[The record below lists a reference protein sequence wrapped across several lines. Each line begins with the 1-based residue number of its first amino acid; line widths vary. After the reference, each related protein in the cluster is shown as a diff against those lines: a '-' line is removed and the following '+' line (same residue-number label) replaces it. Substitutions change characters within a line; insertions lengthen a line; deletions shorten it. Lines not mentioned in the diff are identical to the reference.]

1 MNRKIKNIVLTLI
14 SLTLF
19 ACNGGG
25 GSSSGGDTPSPT
37 PSPSPSPTPGVLQA
51 LTITQTPLNIDK
63 VGQHRIW
70 TLTFTNPNSVPV
82 TVSTSNL
89 SQNYF
94 NVDANTPIGPT
105 NPIQFAMAGGNN
117 NCLDTINKGL
127 PLAANQSCTYKF
139 NAMWAANESSSTDF
153 SFNLTYFLR
162 NMNNDMFYVQ
172 KNCSPIIIPPSATA
186 TPCATGTNTAIQY
199 SLLNLTSK
207 ANIDVSVSP
216 KISIDGTNMWTANY
230 NNNTANRST
239 LTYDNINNSLNI
251 GQINYTIASG
261 TGPTTNLA
269 LNTSGLSG
277 YHGTNVYGNN
287 AGVITP
293 YNGNY
298 DSLQN
303 QIYGLDGIIYSGTYS
318 KGINLPQYVYTVN
331 QATNQITAPLP
342 APVAF
347 AGLYSALYAVDKD
360 SNIFGL
366 NGDND
371 GTHQKWGCFTKNG
384 AGYNNWTDI
393 NVNGLLDF
401 NPAVGSYIMST
412 TQGLYSNAR
421 NDAFGLNNDGY
432 CEMQSFFNGNC
443 SNSITSAHLID
454 LNKCEVSKT
463 NYLSGWNRVYV
474 STQNYILVFTTN
486 DNYYVLP
493 SLKLSNGL
501 DGQ

>member
-1 MNRKIKNIVLTLI
+1 MTL
-14 SLTLF
+14 
-19 ACNGGG
+19 
-25 GSSSGGDTPSPT
+25 
-37 PSPSPSPTPGVLQA
+37 
-51 LTITQTPLNIDK
+51 
-63 VGQHRIW
+63 
-70 TLTFTNPNSVPV
+70 TNPNNVPV
-82 TVSTSNL
+82 TVSRSNL

-117 NCLDTINKGL
+117 NCLDTINKEL
-127 PLAANQSCTYKF
+127 PLAANQSCTYQF
-139 NAMWAANESSSTDF
+139 NAMWAANEESTTNF

-162 NMNNDMFYVQ
+162 NTNNDMFYVQ

-216 KISIDGTNMWTANY
+216 EISMDGTNMWTANY
-230 NNNTANRST
+230 NTNTANRST

-277 YHGTNVYGNN
+277 YHGGNVYGNN
-287 AGVITP
+287 AGFITP

-298 DSLQN
+298 DSIQH
-303 QIYGLDGIIYSGTYS
+303 QIYGLDGVIYSGTYS
-318 KGINLPQYVYTVN
+318 KSNDLRKDIQYVYTVD
-331 QATNQITAPLP
+331 QTTNQITAPLP
-342 APVAF
+342 SPVEF
-347 AGLYSALYAVDKD
+347 EGLFSALYAVDKD

-401 NPAVGSYIMST
+401 KPGAYDISFT
-412 TQGLYSNAR
+412 AQGFYSNAKP
-421 NDAFGLNNDGY
+421 DAFGLDHDGY
-432 CEMQSFFNGNC
+432 CEMQSFFNGTC
-443 SNSITSAHLID
+443 STSISSVHLID
-454 LNKCEVSKT
+454 LKKCEVSKT
-463 NYLSGWNRVYV
+463 NYLSGWNT
-474 STQNYILVFTTN
+474 SNIITQNYILVFTGN
-486 DNYYVLP
+486 RNYYVLS

-501 DGQ
+501 EGQ

>member
-1 MNRKIKNIVLTLI
+1 MTHSNSIKKILITLI
-14 SLTLF
+14 TSALF

-25 GSSSGGDTPSPT
+25 GGSSGGDTPSPT
-37 PSPSPSPTPGVLQA
+37 PSPSPSPTPSVLQA

-70 TLTFTNPNSVPV
+70 TLTLTNPNSVPV
-82 TVSTSNL
+82 TVSTTNL

-127 PLAANQSCTYKF
+127 PLAANQSCIYKF
-139 NAMWAANESSSTDF
+139 NAMWAANESGLTDF

-162 NMNNDMFYVQ
+162 NTNNDMFYVQ

-186 TPCATGTNTAIQY
+186 TPCATGTNAAIQY

-207 ANIDVSVSP
+207 ANIDVSLSP
-216 KISIDGTNMWTANY
+216 KISMDGTNMWTTNSNY
-230 NNNTANRST
+230 SVNNRST
-239 LTYDNINNSLNI
+239 LSYNNVNNSLTV
-251 GQINYTIASG
+251 GQINYTYAS
-261 TGPTTNLA
+261 NA
-269 LNTSGLSG
+269 NFVAVNTSGLSAYSNG
-277 YHGTNVYGNN
+277 QALGDNSG
-287 AGVITP
+287 ALID
-293 YNGNY
+293 YNGNI
-298 DSLQN
+298 DSGQN
-303 QIYGLDGIIYSGTYS
+303 QKYGLDGIIYSGTYS

-366 NGDND
+366 NGNND
-371 GTHQKWGCFTKNG
+371 GTNQHWGCFTKNG

-393 NVNGLLDF
+393 NENGLLDF
-401 NPAVGSYIMST
+401 NPAVGSYIMNT
-412 TQGLYSNAR
+412 TQGLYSQAKT
-421 NDAFGLNNDGY
+421 DAFGQDKSGY
-432 CEMQSFFNGNC
+432 CDMQSFFNGVC

-454 LNKCEVSKT
+454 LNTCEVSKT
-463 NYLSGWNRVYV
+463 NYLIDWNRTFI
-474 STQNYILVFTTN
+474 STKNYILVFTGS
-486 DNYYVLP
+486 YYVLP
-493 SLKLSNGL
+493 SSKLSNGL
-501 DGQ
+501 NGQ

>member
-1 MNRKIKNIVLTLI
+1 MKTNSLKKILITLI
-14 SLTLF
+14 TSALF
-19 ACNGGG
+19 ACNGGGG

-37 PSPSPSPTPGVLQA
+37 PSPSPSPTPSVLQA

-70 TLTFTNPNSVPV
+70 TLTLTNPNNVPV

-105 NPIQFAMAGGNN
+105 NPIQFAMTGGNN

-153 SFNLTYFLR
+153 NFNLTYFLR
-162 NMNNDMFYVQ
+162 NTNNDLFYVQ
-172 KNCSPIIIPPSATA
+172 KNCSPIVIPPSATA
-186 TPCATGTNTAIQY
+186 TPCATGNNSAIQY

-207 ANIDVSVSP
+207 ANIDVSLSP
-216 KISIDGTNMWTANY
+216 KISMDGTNMWTANY

-239 LTYDNINNSLNI
+239 LTYDNINNLLNV

-277 YHGTNVYGNN
+277 YHGANVYGNN

-303 QIYGLDGIIYSGTYS
+303 QISGLDGIIYSGTYS

-384 AGYNNWTDI
+384 AGYNNWTEI
-393 NVNGLLDF
+393 NENGLLDF
-401 NPAVGSYIMST
+401 NPAVGSYIMNT
-412 TQGLYSNAR
+412 TQGLYSQAKT
-421 NDAFGLNNDGY
+421 DAFGQDKSGY
-432 CEMQSFFNGNC
+432 CDMQSFFNGVC

-454 LNKCEVSKT
+454 LNTCEVSKT
-463 NYLSGWNRVYV
+463 NYLIDWNRTFI
-474 STQNYILVFTTN
+474 STKNYILVFTGS
-486 DNYYVLP
+486 YYVLP
-493 SLKLSNGL
+493 SSKLSNGL
-501 DGQ
+501 NGQ